1 MVATTLELTLQQ
13 KAEAQTVNGPLQF
26 GNVLL
31 KEFLHDPAY
40 RNLNHGSFG
49 TIPRFIQQKLRTYQS
64 LAESRPDAFIRYQT
78 PVLLDES
85 RAAVA
90 NLLQVPVET
99 VVFVSNATL
108 GINTILRNMVWS
120 ADGLDEILYFDT
132 IYGACGKTIDYV
144 IEASL
149 NLVTSRCVPLLYPAE
164 DSDVVAAFQAAI
176 KDSRAAGKRP
186 RLAVFD
192 VVSSMPGVCFPF
204 REIVKL
210 CKDEAIISCVDG
222 AQGIGMVDLHIGDT
236 DPDFLVTN
244 CHKWLFVPRGCAVL
258 YVPVRNQHLI
268 RSTLPTSH
276 GFVPK
281 AGQRFNPLP
290 PKNKSEFVNNFE
302 FVGTVDN
309 SPFFCVKDAI
319 LWREEVLGGEE
330 RIRAYTTRLA
340 REGGQKVAEI
350 LGTRVLENSKGT
362 LVRCAMVNVAL
373 PLVITSTSTGDDAEV
388 EDMEVKLTEK
398 EEKEV
403 QGMHEIPQDEA
414 VQAFNWMYKVLRE
427 EYNTFVPM
435 ILYRRRFWARLSAQV
450 YLEESD
456 FEWAGRTLK
465 EVCERVA
472 KGEYKQ
478 SA

>member
-1 MVATTLELTLQQ
+1 MVATTFELTLQQ
-13 KAEAQTVNGPLQF
+13 KPEAPTGGPLQF
-26 GNVLL
+26 GNALL

-49 TIPRFIQQKLRTYQS
+49 TIPRAIQQKLRNYQS
-64 LAESRPDAFIRYQT
+64 LSESRPDSFIRYQT
-78 PVLLDES
+78 PILLDES

-90 NLLQVPVET
+90 KLLHVPVET

-108 GINTILRNMVWS
+108 GINTVLRNIVWS

-144 IEASL
+144 VEDRLGA
-149 NLVTSRCVPLLYPAE
+149 VTSRCVPLLYPAE
-164 DSDVVAAFQAAI
+164 DEDVVTAFQAAI
-176 KDSRAAGKRP
+176 HASRAAGKRP
-186 RLAVFD
+186 RLAIMD
-192 VVSSMPGVCFPF
+192 VVSSMPGVCFPY
-204 REIVKL
+204 REIVRV
-210 CKDEAIISCVDG
+210 CKEEGVISCVDG
-222 AQGIGMVDLHIGDT
+222 AQGIGMVDLGDISDTGT

-258 YVPVRNQHLI
+258 YVPLRNQRLI

-276 GFVPK
+276 GFVAK
-281 AGQRFNPLP
+281 VGERFNPLP

-319 LWREEVLGGEE
+319 RWREEMLGGEE
-330 RIRAYTTRLA
+330 RIMAYTTRLA

-373 PLVITSTSTGDDAEV
+373 PLVTADDPKV
-388 EDMEVKLTEK
+388 EVKLTEK

-403 QGMHEIPQDEA
+403 QGMHEIPQEEA
-414 VQAFNWMYKVLRE
+414 VKAFNWMYKVLQE

-435 ILYRRRFWARLSAQV
+435 IFYRRRFWARLSAQV

-472 KGEYKQ
+472 RGEYKT

>member
-1 MVATTLELTLQQ
+1 MVATTFELPLQQ
-13 KAEAQTVNGPLQF
+13 KAQVQTEPAQF
-26 GNVLL
+26 GNSLL
-31 KEFLHDPAY
+31 KEFPTDPAY

-49 TIPRFIQQKLRTYQS
+49 TIPSAIQQKLRTYQTA
-64 LAESRPDAFIRYQT
+64 AEARPDSFIRYQT

-90 NLLQVPVET
+90 KLLKVPVET

-108 GINTILRNMVWS
+108 GVNTVLRNIVWS
-120 ADGLDEILYFDT
+120 ADGKDDILYFET

-144 IEASL
+144 VEDRL
-149 NLVTSRCVPLLYPAE
+149 GFVGSRCVSLVYPAE
-164 DSDVVAAFQAAI
+164 DEDVVAAFRDAV
-176 KDSRAAGKRP
+176 KKSREEGKRP
-186 RLAVFD
+186 RLAVID
-192 VVSSMPGVCFPF
+192 VVSSMPGVRFPF
-204 REIVKL
+204 EDIVKI
-210 CKDEAIISCVDG
+210 CKEEGIISCVDG
-222 AQGIGMVDLHIGDT
+222 AQGLGMVDLKISET
-236 DPDFLVTN
+236 DPDFLVSN
-244 CHKWLFVPRGCAVL
+244 CHKWLFSPRGCAAF

-281 AGQRFNPLP
+281 VGDRFNPLP
-290 PKNKSEFVNNFE
+290 PTSKSEFVNNFE
-302 FVGTVDN
+302 FVGTMDN

-319 LWREEVLGGEE
+319 KWREEVLGGEE
-330 RIRAYTTRLA
+330 RIMEYMTRLA

-373 PLVITSTSTGDDAEV
+373 PLVTGDDPKAS
-388 EDMEVKLTEK
+388 VKLTEK

-403 QGMHEIPQDEA
+403 EGMYEIPQEEA
-414 VQAFNWMYKVLRE
+414 SKAFNWMYKVLQG
-427 EYNTFVPM
+427 EYNTFVPIM
-435 ILYRRRFWARLSAQV
+435 FYRRRFWVRLSAQV

-456 FEWAGRTLK
+456 FEWAGKTLK
-465 EVCERVA
+465 ELCERVA